1 MITQSEK
8 LDMQRYV
15 TEGREAQNAL
25 NFIQKWRVKKEHEV
39 LNDLRNSSD
48 LLALQAQ
55 YKAYLDFEEDLKKIV
70 SKGKQKEK
78 KLKRL
83 EQKGEED

>member
-25 NFIQKWRVKKEHEV
+25 NFMQKWRVKKEHEV

-48 LLALQAQ
+48 LPALQAK
-55 YKAYLDFEEDLKKIV
+55 YKAYLDFEDELKKIV
-70 SKGKQKEK
+70 AKGEQKDR